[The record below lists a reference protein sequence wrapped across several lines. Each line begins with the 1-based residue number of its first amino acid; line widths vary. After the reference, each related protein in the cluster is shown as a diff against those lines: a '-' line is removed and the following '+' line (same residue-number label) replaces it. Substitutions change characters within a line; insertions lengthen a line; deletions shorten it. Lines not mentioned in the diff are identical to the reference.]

1 MRNTTTIQTETADS
15 FLDGEFVTTILG
27 AKNYRYLE
35 RAAEVQGVDIETY
48 AQAAILRAVA
58 ANLGV
63 AFEGKRLVT
72 LDLDPKT
79 AAKLR
84 AAAKFEEMSVEQYL
98 MDGLKR
104 DLALSKDLMAAE
116 GGAR

>member
-1 MRNTTTIQTETADS
+1 MRNTTTIQNETADS

-35 RAAEVQGVDIETY
+35 KAAEGQGVDIETY

-58 ANLGV
+58 SDLGV

-72 LDLDPKT
+72 LALPAKS
-79 AAKLR
+79 AARLR
-84 AAAKFEEMSVEQYL
+84 AAAKFEGVSVEEYL
-98 MDGLKR
+98 LDGLNR
-104 DLALSKDLMAAE
+104 DLDLSTDLMATAKN
-116 GGAR
+116 